1 MYRRNQHRWRSMLV
15 VLTTALL
22 TVLGTLLVSPT
33 ASAHPRTP
41 TGTRSLATVLAADG
55 HHFDHR
61 WRDFDI
67 TDAAVTAVLTAKPD
81 SPVAVL
87 ADGTVPLTAF
97 LPTDLA
103 FRRLAHDLTGHWY
116 RSEGRVFT
124 VLASTLG
131 VDTIES
137 VLLYHVVPGATIDYR
152 TALRSNGASL
162 ATALSGASITVKV
175 TRGHHGHRCHGH
187 RWSHRRTLTLV
198 DLDPNATNPRVTQPN
213 LNRGNLQIAH
223 AINRVLR
230 PVDL

>member
-1 MYRRNQHRWRSMLV
+1 MIPRAQHRWRSTV
-15 VLTTALL
+15 AVLTTALV
-22 TVLGTLLVSPT
+22 TMVGTLLVSPT
-33 ASAHPRTP
+33 ASAHERTP
-41 TGTRSLATVLAADG
+41 TGTRSLAAVLAADG
-55 HHFDHR
+55 HHFDR
-61 WRDFDI
+61 NRGDYDV

-81 SPVAVL
+81 SAVSVL

-97 LPTDLA
+97 LPTDQA

-116 RSEGRVFT
+116 RSEGRVFS
-124 VLASTLG
+124 VLAGKLG

-152 TALRSNGASL
+152 TALRSNGAAL

-175 TRGHHGHRCHGH
+175 LRAHGHHRHCS
-187 RWSHRRTLTLV
+187 WQHRRTLSLV
-198 DLDPNATNPRVTQPN
+198 DLDPDATNPRVVQRN
-213 LNRGNLQIAH
+213 INRGNLQIAH